1 MRQHP
6 GEEGVSEVVGV
17 MLLVGVTVLAV
28 AIVAAVFL
36 SGPQPGEIPH
46 ATIVA
51 GNKSGS
57 LVLAHEGGDPLR
69 EGEYRIY
76 VDTGSGL
83 MDGTRNFTEPEGG
96 IWSIG
101 GTLAYNGTGT
111 PERVVVTAVSGGSE
125 TILAEPVFWGG
136 GEGAAGFSPDPVE
149 PGTVTNG
156 GGNESEE
163 MPMFIVIPETGGSTL
178 DFNKDT
184 GDGKNGH
191 YYSLVAA
198 RATDDRVRRVDFI
211 LYGYATDSSKHYIDH
226 QKNVTWV
233 SENGTFETKLGN
245 IPQGQINTGDVVV
258 VVAIAFD
265 VDDNVIGCDAR
276 KVSILK

>member
-1 MRQHP
+1 MI
-6 GEEGVSEVVGV
+6 GV

-28 AIVAAVFL
+28 AIVAVALL

-69 EGEYRIY
+69 KGEYRIY
-76 VDTGSGL
+76 VENESGFV
-83 MDGTRNFTEPEGG
+83 DGTGDFTEPAGG
-96 IWSIG
+96 VWSIG
-101 GTLAYNGTGT
+101 GNITYNGTET
-111 PERVVVTAVSGGSE
+111 LKRVVVTAVSGGSE
-125 TILAEPVFWGG
+125 TILAEPEFVGG

-178 DFNKDT
+178 DFNKGT
-184 GDGKNGH
+184 GDNNGL

-245 IPQGQINTGDVVV
+245 IPQGQIGTGDVVV

>member
-28 AIVAAVFL
+28 AIVAVALL
-36 SGPQPGEIPH
+36 SGSPPDEIPH
-46 ATIVA
+46 TVIIA
-51 GNKSGS
+51 GINETGS

-76 VDTGSGL
+76 VENESGFV
-83 MDGTRNFTEPEGG
+83 DGTGDFTEPAGG
-96 IWSIG
+96 VWSIG
-101 GTLAYNGTGT
+101 GTLAYNGAGT

-125 TILAEPVFWGG
+125 TILAEPVFRGG
-136 GEGAAGFSPDPVE
+136 GAGFSPDPVE
-149 PGTVTNG
+149 PGTVSDG
-156 GGNESEE
+156 GGNGSEE
-163 MPMFIVIPETGGSTL
+163 TPISIVIPGIGTTMKFVKIGGAYWSFVSANVT
-178 DFNKDT
+178 NVSVT
-184 GDGKNGH
+184 
-191 YYSLVAA
+191 
-198 RATDDRVRRVDFI
+198 RVDFI
-211 LYGYATDSSKHYIDH
+211 LYGYATDSSEHYNDH

-245 IPQGQINTGDVVV
+245 IPPGQINTGDVVV

-276 KVSILK
+276 KVSILI

>member
-36 SGPQPGEIPH
+36 SGPQPGVIPH

-51 GNKSGS
+51 GINESGCLA
-57 LVLAHEGGDPLR
+57 LVHEGGDPLR
-69 EGEYRIY
+69 AGEYRIY
-76 VDTGSGL
+76 IENESGFV
-83 MDGTRNFTEPEGG
+83 DGTSDFAGPGSDG
-96 IWSIG
+96 VWSIG

-125 TILAEPVFWGG
+125 TILAEPEFRGG
-136 GEGAAGFSPDPVE
+136 GAGFSPDPVE
-149 PGTVTNG
+149 PGLVSNG
-156 GGNESEE
+156 GGNGSEKI
-163 MPMFIVIPETGGSTL
+163 PISIVIPEIGTTMK
-178 DFNKDT
+178 FT
-184 GDGKNGH
+184 QNGH
-191 YYSLVAA
+191 CYSLVAA
-198 RATDDRVRRVDFI
+198 NVTDASVKRVDFI